1 MLLSTLL
8 FVMHQ
13 DVLFMP
19 SGDLVN
25 LQMGICLK
33 QMNINRISLQ
43 SIILLI
49 CKNEDGFYR
58 IFIHKLTIVI
68 LNNINLV
75 MLCIDQQNKNHLLA
89 VSINV
94 YNLHVTSNPWSPAR
108 EADELTWT
116 MNQCILLTNIMI
128 NKWCKNVL
136 LNNVSYVS

>member
-75 MLCIDQQNKNHLLA
+75 MLYIDQQNKNHLA
-89 VSINV
+89 SSF
-94 YNLHVTSNPWSPAR
+94 H
-108 EADELTWT
+108 
-116 MNQCILLTNIMI
+116 QCIVYM
-128 NKWCKNVL
+128 
-136 LNNVSYVS
+136 